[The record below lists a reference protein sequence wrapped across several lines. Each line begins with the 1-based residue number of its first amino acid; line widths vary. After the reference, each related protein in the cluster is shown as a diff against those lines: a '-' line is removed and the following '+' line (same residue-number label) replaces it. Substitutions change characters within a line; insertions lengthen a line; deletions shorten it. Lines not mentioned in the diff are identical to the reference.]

1 MNAPATQI
9 RVRVQ
14 PRAARSEIT
23 GYRDGRLLVRL
34 ASPPVDGRAN
44 EELCRLVAR
53 RLVIGRRGVEV
64 VRGAR
69 SRDKVLR
76 VTGIDVAA
84 LRKAMH
90 DLL

>member
-1 MNAPATQI
+1 VIPAEARI
-9 RVRVQ
+9 RVRVS

-23 GYRDGRLLVRL
+23 AYREGVLLVRL
-34 ASPPVDGRAN
+34 ASPPVEGRAN
-44 EELCRLVAR
+44 EELCRLLAR
-53 RLVIGRRGVEV
+53 RLRVGRRSVEV

-76 VTGIDVAA
+76 VSGIEAET
-84 LRKAMH
+84 LERTLQ

>member
-1 MNAPATQI
+1 MNAPAAQI
-9 RVRVQ
+9 RVRVR
-14 PRAARSEIT
+14 PRSARSEIT
-23 GYRDGRLLVRL
+23 GYRDGLLLVRL

-53 RLVIGRRGVEV
+53 RLGIGSSSVEV
-64 VRGAR
+64 VRGIR

-76 VTGIDVAA
+76 VTGIDAGS
-84 LRKAMH
+84 LRKAID